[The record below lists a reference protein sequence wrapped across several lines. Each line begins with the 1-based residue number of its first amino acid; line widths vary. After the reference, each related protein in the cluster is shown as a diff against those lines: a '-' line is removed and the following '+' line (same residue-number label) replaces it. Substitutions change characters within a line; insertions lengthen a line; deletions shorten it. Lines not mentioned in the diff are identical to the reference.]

1 MLSRIAYASLRERRA
16 SVMLTLLSIVI
27 SVSLLVAVEFVRGQV
42 KQSFTRTI
50 SGVDLIVGAPTG
62 QLNLLLYSVFRMGN
76 ATSGIAWEQVRAL
89 EQHKLV
95 DWVVPISLGDAHK
108 GYRVVGTDNRY
119 FEHFQYGDHEPLT
132 FSQGAAFSNAHSAVI
147 GSNVAATLNYQPGDK
162 LVLSHGL
169 GNVSFRQHE
178 QHPFVVTGILA
189 PTGTPVDKAVHV
201 TLQGIEAMHEAPAQP
216 RSLRKPSA
224 SAAEA
229 GEQPQASHHTARSTS
244 PNKGKAKNDNEAHQH
259 TVPEQVTAAF
269 VGLTSRAAA
278 LQLQYQLNQR
288 QNNPVLAILPGMALS
303 QLWSLMSNLERLLLA
318 VSALILVASLIGL
331 VTMLLAS
338 MRERRHEIAVL
349 RAMGAGPATI
359 LWLIQAEALLI
370 SAFACV
376 LAVELD
382 ALLFAIFS
390 DTLSTR
396 FGLFLS
402 GSLLTMHTGI
412 IIALVLAATWVCS
425 FVPAMAAYR
434 QALHVGLTQRG

>member
-1 MLSRIAYASLRERRA
+1 MLSRIAYASLRERWA

-27 SVSLLVAVEFVRGQV
+27 SVSLLVAVEFIRGQV
-42 KQSFTRTI
+42 KQSFTRTV

-76 ATSGIAWEQVRAL
+76 ATSGIAWKEVRAL
-89 EQHKLV
+89 EQHNLV

-119 FEHFQYGDHEPLT
+119 FEHFQYGDHEPLR
-132 FSQGAAFSNAHSAVI
+132 FSQGTAFNNSRSAVI
-147 GSNVAATLNYQPGDK
+147 GSKVAAALNYQPGDK

-178 QHPFVVTGILA
+178 QHPFVVTGVLA
-189 PTGTPVDKAVHV
+189 STGTPVDKAVHV
-201 TLQGIEAMHEAPAQP
+201 TLQGIDAMHTAPAQP

-224 SAAEA
+224 AATDT
-229 GEQPQASHHTARSTS
+229 GEQDHS
-244 PNKGKAKNDNEAHQH
+244 HQH
-259 TVPEQVTAAF
+259 STRSLATTTAKEDQNEISQHSTPEQVTAAF

-288 QNNPVLAILPGMALS
+288 QSNPVLAILPGMALS
-303 QLWSLMSNLERLLLA
+303 QLWSLMSNLERLLLG

-331 VTMLLAS
+331 ITMLLAS

-349 RAMGAGPATI
+349 RTMGAGPATI

-376 LAVELD
+376 LAIGFD
-382 ALLFAIFS
+382 ALLFAVFS
-390 DTLSTR
+390 ETLSTQ
-396 FGLFLS
+396 FGLFIS
-402 GSLLTMHTGI
+402 GTLLTMHTGV
-412 IIALVLAATWVCS
+412 IIALVLVATWICS
-425 FVPAMAAYR
+425 FVPAIAAYR
-434 QALHVGLTQRG
+434 QALHAGLTQRG